1 MRIEETSISGVFRI
15 HPDIHLD
22 ERGEFWRSY
31 CRDQLERFGIEFEV
45 CQSNVSV
52 NRRRHT
58 LRGFHYQQFPSSE
71 QKILTVVTGSVEVAI
86 VDVRSDSPTWAGHEV
101 FRFEVGDRSSLLVAA
116 CCATGFLTLAD
127 HTTVHYQMSDFYQPD
142 DYTGFRFDDPLVG
155 VEWSAEPEVIS
166 DRDLKLGP
174 FPVGGP

>member
-1 MRIEETSISGVFRI
+1 
-15 HPDIHLD
+15 
-22 ERGEFWRSY
+22 
-31 CRDQLERFGIEFEV
+31 
-45 CQSNVSV
+45 
-52 NRRRHT
+52 
-58 LRGFHYQQFPSSE
+58 
-71 QKILTVVTGSVEVAI
+71 VAI

-116 CCATGFLTLAD
+116 CCATGFLTLVD
-127 HTTVHYQMSDFYQPD
+127 QTTVHYQMSDFYQPD

-155 VEWSAEPEVIS
+155 VEWSAEPEVVS